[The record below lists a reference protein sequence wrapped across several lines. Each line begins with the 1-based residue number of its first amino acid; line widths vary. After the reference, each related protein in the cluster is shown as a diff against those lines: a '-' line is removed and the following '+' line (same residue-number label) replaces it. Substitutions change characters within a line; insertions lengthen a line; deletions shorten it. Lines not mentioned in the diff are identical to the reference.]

1 MVVAER
7 NYWTDAKCAKAFW
20 GQHELP
26 PYRQLLTDTITWAAP
41 AEGEHWLDLGC
52 GGGAISKA
60 IWEKTQ
66 GKVASVLGVDCGEAN
81 DLKYRQLQ
89 ESLMPRPGNRVRF
102 QCHNFSTGL
111 HPFPDRSFDHA
122 ISGLSISYAES
133 YDETTKTWNTLA
145 YERLLREVF
154 RILKPNGKF
163 VFSVNVP
170 EPSWLKVALSSLGG
184 VFSTR
189 RPLRFL
195 KNSWRMMRYGKW
207 LKEEARKGRF
217 HYLTA
222 DKIRANLETAG
233 FRDIEHGL
241 SYVGQAYIFRAR
253 KVPAEP
259 FHS

>member
-26 PYRQLLTDTITWAAP
+26 PYRQLLNDTINWAAP

-60 IWEKTQ
+60 IWEYTQ
-66 GKVASVLGVDCGEAN
+66 GNVASVLGVDCGEAN
-81 DLKYRQLQ
+81 DLKYQQLQ
-89 ESLMPRPGNRVRF
+89 ESLMPRPGNRLRF
-102 QCHNFSTGL
+102 QCHNFSNGL
-111 HPFPDRSFDHA
+111 QPFPDRCFDHA

-154 RILKPNGKF
+154 RILKPKGKF

-170 EPSWLKVALSSLGG
+170 EPSWLKVGLSSLGT
-184 VFSTR
+184 VFSTG

-195 KNSWRMMRYGKW
+195 KSSWRMMRYGKW
-207 LKEEARKGRF
+207 LKDEARKGRF
-217 HYLTA
+217 HYFPA
-222 DKIRANLETAG
+222 DKIRAHLEAAG
-233 FRDIEHGL
+233 FRDIENGL
-241 SYVGQAYIFRAR
+241 SYVGQAYIFRAW
-253 KVPAEP
+253 KV
-259 FHS
+259 